1 MNYYAARPRADG
13 SGFHYTV
20 RNDDRI
26 WAVGYCAEHSP
37 HATVEEAQ
45 ECFRRYLLDDP
56 REESYA
62 DWAGCVVC
70 DAPTKEGLR
79 TRYPLGY
86 GFAFCDEHRTVE
98 QLEVRVPSVDTVAA
112 SY

>member
-26 WAVGYCAEHSP
+26 WAVGYCAEHPP
-37 HATVEEAQ
+37 HATAEGAQ
-45 ECFRRYLLDDP
+45 ECFRRYLLDGMDV
-56 REESYA
+56 EEYA
-62 DWAGCVVC
+62 DWTACVVC
-70 DAPTKEGLR
+70 DTPTKKGLTAR
-79 TRYPLGY
+79 PPLGH
-86 GFAFCDEHRTVE
+86 GCPLCDEHRTPENFEALLPAVGKI
-98 QLEVRVPSVDTVAA
+98 TA